1 MSEPS
6 HERGKSKDGRPRP
19 TEHQEI
25 SERCDGDDDYLASW
39 AALRT
44 ASSTPTTASCDPAG
58 LVGTKLAEP
67 VPSSLYALIWRFAA
81 KRHHIYLSRLE
92 HPDPP
97 WTDDEVLSQ
106 YRFTNTFRAA
116 DRVSQYL
123 IDLAYHDLKDADP
136 DSLFLS
142 VLLFKVFNRID
153 TWEAMVD
160 AVGLPEAATFDY
172 GTCGGALYE
181 LRKQRAIYS
190 AAYIMPSA
198 GGKGISK
205 HQTHLDLIRRMVE
218 DGVPQRLQET
228 QSLGKAYE
236 VLLSYPSLGPFLAFQ
251 YAIDLNYTTLMSHE
265 EDSFV
270 VAGPGAIDGLS
281 KCFESLGDYSVE
293 DAIKWLADRQGREFE
308 RHGFEFDGLWGRP
321 MKLID
326 MQNVLCEVS
335 KYTRATNPE
344 VEGRA
349 GRKRIKQ
356 RYSTAG
362 PLPPPQFPPKWHI
375 NELVASWLQE
385 RNILGLPRLQARQGQ
400 IPL

>member
-1 MSEPS
+1 MNEPS
-6 HERGKSKDGRPRP
+6 HERDVSKDVRP
-19 TEHQEI
+19 TPIEHQEI
-25 SERCDGDDDYLASW
+25 SGRSDGDDDYLASW
-39 AALRT
+39 AALGT
-44 ASSTPTTASCDPAG
+44 ASSTPTTASCNPAG
-58 LVGTKLAEP
+58 LVGAKLAEP
-67 VPSSLYALIWRFAA
+67 IPSPLYAAIWRFAA

-92 HPDPP
+92 HANRP
-97 WTDDEVLSQ
+97 WTDDDVLSQ

-123 IDLAYHDLKDADP
+123 IDLAYHELKDADP

-172 GTCGGALYE
+172 GACGAALYE
-181 LRKQRAIYS
+181 VRKQRAIYS

-198 GGKGISK
+198 GGKGVSK
-205 HQTHLDLIRRMVE
+205 HQTHLDLIRRMVK

-251 YAIDLNYTTLMSHE
+251 YAIDLNYTTLMSHK
-265 EDSFV
+265 EDCFV

-293 DAIKWLADRQGREFE
+293 DTIKWLVDRQGGEFE

-335 KYTRATNPE
+335 KYTRVTNPE
-344 VEGRA
+344 VKGRA

-356 RYSTAG
+356 RFSTAG
-362 PLPPPQFPPKWHI
+362 PLPPPQFPPKWCI
-375 NELVASWLQE
+375 NESVASWLQE
-385 RNILGLPRLQARQGQ
+385 RNIPRRPPRSRQGQ